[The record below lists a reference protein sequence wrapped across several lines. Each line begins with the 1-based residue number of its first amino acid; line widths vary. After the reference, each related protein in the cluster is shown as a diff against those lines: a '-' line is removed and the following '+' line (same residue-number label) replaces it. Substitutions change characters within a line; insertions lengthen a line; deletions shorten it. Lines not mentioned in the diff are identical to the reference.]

1 MSMLRI
7 ELSPAAASL
16 VTLSRAFYRAMS
28 PKNKLIL

>member
-1 MSMLRI
+1 MLRI

-28 PKNKLIL
+28 PKNN